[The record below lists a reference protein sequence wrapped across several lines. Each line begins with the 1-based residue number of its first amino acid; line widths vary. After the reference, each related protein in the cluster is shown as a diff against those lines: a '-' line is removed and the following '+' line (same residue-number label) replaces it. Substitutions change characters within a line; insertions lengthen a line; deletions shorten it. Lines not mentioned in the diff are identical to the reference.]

1 MKVKPPYGAFKI
13 RGEDIIN
20 LVVDRAPKKS
30 AEYQNRKH

>member
-20 LVVDRAPKKS
+20 LVVDRALILLPKK
-30 AEYQNRKH
+30 R